1 VKWLKDLQEERR
13 RLEEKKEAEQKEKL
27 ERKRIFME
35 REAKKRV
42 AGKLPTETSSIP
54 PSAVKDEICKDTH
67 PVVSDDD
74 DSTVA
79 STIASTVSNCSS
91 SKRKKPVWCQ
101 SETDR
106 EAAEEDEEI
115 NLLSFVDGLDFEQ
128 YTQDLELQTLMGQV
142 KDRIKL
148 LEREHKKDETKLQT
162 CLDVSAVSFLQI
174 YANKSHA
181 CCCIVSP
188 NLQSESAAIR
198 ARALEHGPV
207 VDFVPPDIDDEHN
220 TKEDET
226 KSIANSVMSCESSIG
241 SIHSKKSLT
250 ALVTKARE
258 RMSEMNPIIE
268 ENEKDQA
275 ISPPVV
281 RTVTDDDGARKKE
294 MKSINKLA
302 FTKRN
307 PAL

>member
-1 VKWLKDLQEERR
+1 MKWLKDLQEERR

-42 AGKLPTETSSIP
+42 AGKLPTVP

-79 STIASTVSNCSS
+79 STFASTVSNCSS
-91 SKRKKPVWCQ
+91 SKRKKPAWCQ
-101 SETDR
+101 SEIDR

-128 YTQDLELQTLMGQV
+128 YTQDLELQTLMGKV

-162 CLDVSAVSFLQI
+162 CLDVSACLIFANLCDVCKPVSCNVVLLYPLI
-174 YANKSHA
+174 YRVKVLLYEQKHLNM
-181 CCCIVSP
+181 
-188 NLQSESAAIR
+188 
-198 ARALEHGPV
+198 
-207 VDFVPPDIDDEHN
+207 DW
-220 TKEDET
+220 
-226 KSIANSVMSCESSIG
+226 
-241 SIHSKKSLT
+241 
-250 ALVTKARE
+250 
-258 RMSEMNPIIE
+258 
-268 ENEKDQA
+268 
-275 ISPPVV
+275 
-281 RTVTDDDGARKKE
+281 
-294 MKSINKLA
+294 
-302 FTKRN
+302 
-307 PAL
+307 

>member
-1 VKWLKDLQEERR
+1 MKWLKDLQEERR

-42 AGKLPTETSSIP
+42 AGKLPTAETSCSVP

-74 DSTVA
+74 STVA
-79 STIASTVSNCSS
+79 STIASTISHCSS
-91 SKRKKPVWCQ
+91 SKRKKPAWCQ

-106 EAAEEDEEI
+106 EAAEEDEDI

-162 CLDVSAVSFLQI
+162 CLDVSAVSFL
-174 YANKSHA
+174 
-181 CCCIVSP
+181 
-188 NLQSESAAIR
+188 
-198 ARALEHGPV
+198 
-207 VDFVPPDIDDEHN
+207 
-220 TKEDET
+220 
-226 KSIANSVMSCESSIG
+226 
-241 SIHSKKSLT
+241 
-250 ALVTKARE
+250 
-258 RMSEMNPIIE
+258 
-268 ENEKDQA
+268 
-275 ISPPVV
+275 
-281 RTVTDDDGARKKE
+281 
-294 MKSINKLA
+294 
-302 FTKRN
+302 
-307 PAL
+307 

>member
-1 VKWLKDLQEERR
+1 MKWLQDLQEERR
-13 RLEEKKEAEQKEKL
+13 RLEEKKEAEQIEKL

-42 AGKLPTETSSIP
+42 AGKLPTVETSCSSIP
-54 PSAVKDEICKDTH
+54 PSAVKDETCKDTH
-67 PVVSDDD
+67 PVVSDND

-79 STIASTVSNCSS
+79 STIASTISHCSS

-162 CLDVSAVSFLQI
+162 CLDVSACLIFASLSYV
-174 YANKSHA
+174 NKSHV
-181 CCCIVSP
+181 CCCVVHPLIYRVKV
-188 NLQSESAAIR
+188 LLYEQ
-198 ARALEHGPV
+198 EHL
-207 VDFVPPDIDDEHN
+207 N
-220 TKEDET
+220 
-226 KSIANSVMSCESSIG
+226 M
-241 SIHSKKSLT
+241 
-250 ALVTKARE
+250 
-258 RMSEMNPIIE
+258 
-268 ENEKDQA
+268 DQ
-275 ISPPVV
+275 
-281 RTVTDDDGARKKE
+281 
-294 MKSINKLA
+294 
-302 FTKRN
+302 
-307 PAL
+307 

>member
-1 VKWLKDLQEERR
+1 MKWLKDLQEERR

-42 AGKLPTETSSIP
+42 AGKLPSVP
-54 PSAVKDEICKDTH
+54 PSAVKDETCKDNH

-91 SKRKKPVWCQ
+91 SKRKKPAWCQ
-101 SETDR
+101 SEIDR

-162 CLDVSAVSFLQI
+162 CLGVSAVSFLQV
-174 YANKSHA
+174 YH
-181 CCCIVSP
+181 
-188 NLQSESAAIR
+188 
-198 ARALEHGPV
+198 
-207 VDFVPPDIDDEHN
+207 
-220 TKEDET
+220 
-226 KSIANSVMSCESSIG
+226 M
-241 SIHSKKSLT
+241 
-250 ALVTKARE
+250 
-258 RMSEMNPIIE
+258 
-268 ENEKDQA
+268 
-275 ISPPVV
+275 
-281 RTVTDDDGARKKE
+281 
-294 MKSINKLA
+294 
-302 FTKRN
+302 
-307 PAL
+307 